1 MTATIKAIDGASV
14 HKITSGQVVVDLQ
27 TAVKELVENSLDAGA
42 TNIEIRFK
50 HYGLRSIEVADNG
63 SGIPEGDHANI
74 ALKHCTSKLA
84 SYEDLAEVTTFG
96 FRGEALSSLCA
107 LSESVTVTTC
117 TKPPMGVKLEM
128 APDGQVKH
136 TTKTARQKGTSVT
149 LLNLFSPLPV
159 RRKEFQLPCAGQH
172 GQHSP
177 VRLSASN
184 LLDSGSKSVQL
195 RTNGPSTPRAAAVAL
210 WGNKALDN
218 VVDLDIAFDVEQDK
232 HALKRIT
239 TLTGDEN
246 LARPSSVRVSVKG
259 LISKFSPNH
268 GRSGTDR
275 QFFYV
280 NGRPCNLTKIQ
291 KTFNEVYRSFNATQS
306 PFIIADFIVPPDT
319 YDVNVS
325 PDKRTIFVHNE
336 ANLLSALR
344 TSLEE
349 TFSPSRSTFDLHG
362 SQPWTQKPFSPTP
375 LRKSSASN
383 SQPIEEEDELESSS
397 IGPSESEARSN
408 SPMQIDDH
416 DTIPTNVPPS
426 SPPAP
431 AELPNETQSTPL
443 FLDADSDGDDP
454 DDSVSVVLDTT
465 RAAWTQPSETP
476 DRHREVPEDEDE
488 PPRKKRRSEGVQR
501 KIVDM
506 FKPSSLPKISRDD
519 AATGGEEMHVDEPP
533 PTRTLRAKS
542 QVYEKTSVKSPQRLA
557 SQLKIFAM
565 PGSQAPLEE
574 EADDDQ
580 IDEEVIHQVDSPDDT
595 NETPNDHRSDDEASV
610 RSATPTLPL
619 VTSKMPI
626 PELVDLTGDDLFED
640 DIPTIPAPGSSLT
653 SSVASAPIPRPE
665 VIKSTDNETD
675 ITLRFDIT
683 HITGVW
689 ANLRRDFVN
698 SFEDILSPPSHDPPM
713 DVSSISSTQDEAKAT
728 QTLTRVIEK
737 SDFARMDILG
747 QFNLGFI
754 IVRRQKRSVDDDTN
768 LAGAP
773 TDDLFIVDQHA
784 ADEKYNFEQL
794 QQTTKIKSQSLL
806 KPIDLELT
814 AADELIAVENM
825 HVLQSNGFDVLVS
838 PESDDGDDMT
848 SRKRLQL
855 LAQPT
860 WRNSFTFCM
869 SDRVARCQ
877 PYIFLNS
884 KETISDLL
892 DKRSAVY
899 SDRPVT
905 VSYKLIGWEPDVV
918 FLPYGPQLRKQR
930 KALAFS
936 PQACSAFQQAQIQ
949 NVHIL
954 AKELMENKRNVA
966 DLFSRYTTA
975 VALRVAYGHQVV
987 SDDDDYLRLIKEAV
1001 TVTQVCGMPA
1011 STFLDYFP
1019 VFRFFPSWFPGTH
1032 YANVARAGRPAV
1044 RRLIEEPYNWVT
1056 EKLANGDT
1064 TPSFIASQ
1072 IDALGHPPTAEDRED
1087 IRTAAAV
1094 IHSAGAETTTS
1105 NLIKFILVLLLFP
1118 EVQKAGQGEVDKVVG
1133 KDRLPTFEDR
1143 ASLPYTELVLQ
1154 ELLRWHPVTPV
1165 GVPHRT
1171 RQEDTYKGM
1180 RIPKGSFIFP
1190 NVESMAMDESVY
1202 TDPTKF
1208 NPTRYLA
1215 ISEGGNGEPF
1225 FEPAFGFG
1233 RRTCPG
1239 RHLGS
1244 ATIWI
1249 AIATIFATMQVSKAQ
1264 DDDGNECSVDEAFD
1278 VGLTSRP
1285 KPFECHIEHRSEI
1298 AKELLAQMENAP
1310 GAP

>member
-117 TKPPMGVKLEM
+117 TKAPMGVKLEM
-128 APDGQVKH
+128 APDGQVKN

-159 RRKEFQLPCAGQH
+159 RRKEFERNLKREFGKAMSLLTSYALVPCAGQH
-172 GQHSP
+172 GQHPP
-177 VRLSASN
+177 VRLLASN

-195 RTNGPSTPRAAAVAL
+195 RTNGSSTPRVAAVAL

-218 VVDLDIAFDVEQDK
+218 VVDLDIAFDVEKDK
-232 HALKRIT
+232 HALKRLT

-275 QFFYV
+275 QFFYI

-344 TSLEE
+344 ASLEE

-362 SQPWTQKPFSPTP
+362 SQPRTQNPLPSTP
-375 LRKSSASN
+375 LRMSSASN
-383 SQPIEEEDELESSS
+383 SPPIEEEDELESSS
-397 IGPSESEARSN
+397 VGPSESEARSN
-408 SPMQIDDH
+408 SPMQIDDR
-416 DTIPTNVPPS
+416 DTISITAPPS
-426 SPPAP
+426 SPHAP
-431 AELPNETQSTPL
+431 SELPNQTQSTPL
-443 FLDADSDGDDP
+443 FLDANSDSEDP

-465 RAAWTQPSETP
+465 RAAWTQPSKP
-476 DRHREVPEDEDE
+476 RDRHREVPEDEHE

-506 FKPSSLPKISRDD
+506 FKPSSLQNASQDD
-519 AATGGEEMHVDEPP
+519 ANTSGEEMDVDEPP

-565 PGSQAPLEE
+565 PGSQVPLEE

-595 NETPNDHRSDDEASV
+595 NEVPSDHRSDDEASI

-619 VTSKMPI
+619 VTSKTPI

-665 VIKSTDNETD
+665 VIKSMDNETD

-683 HITGVW
+683 HITSVW

-698 SFEDILSPPSHDPPM
+698 SFEDILSPPSHDLPM
-713 DVSSISSTQDEAKAT
+713 DVPGISSTQDEAKAT

-754 IVRRQKRSVDDDTN
+754 IVRRQKRSVDDDN
-768 LAGAP
+768 NPGGALM
-773 TDDLFIVDQHA
+773 DDLFIVDQHA

-814 AADELIAVENM
+814 AADELTAVENM
-825 HVLQSNGFDVLVS
+825 HILQSNGFDVLVS
-838 PESDDGDDMT
+838 PESYDGDDMT

-860 WRNSFTFCM
+860 WRNSYTFCM
-869 SDRVARCQ
+869 SDRVARCFVGFRIVLRAFKEPFPPGPAGRPILGHFNIIPWSGLPTTISEWAKKYSSDILYLHCFSQ

-884 KETISDLL
+884 KDTISDLL
-892 DKRSAVY
+892 DKRSAIY

-905 VSYKLIGWEPDVV
+905 VSYKLIGWDPDVV

-954 AKELMENKRNVA
+954 AKELLENKSNVA

-987 SDDDDYLRLIKEAV
+987 SADDDYLGLINEAI
-1001 TVTQVCGMPA
+1001 TVTHVCGMPA

-1044 RRLIEEPYNWVT
+1044 RRLIEVPYNWVT

-1105 NLIKFILVLLLFP
+1105 NLIKFILVLLLLP
-1118 EVQKAGQGEVDKVVG
+1118 EVQTAGQEEVDKVVG
-1133 KDRLPTFEDR
+1133 NDRLPTFEDR
-1143 ASLPYTELVLQ
+1143 ASMPYTDLVLQ

-1180 RIPKGSFIFP
+1180 HIPKGAFIFP

-1215 ISEGGNGEPF
+1215 ISGGGNGEPF

-1233 RRTCPG
+1233 RR
-1239 RHLGS
+1239 
-1244 ATIWI
+1244 
-1249 AIATIFATMQVSKAQ
+1249 
-1264 DDDGNECSVDEAFD
+1264 
-1278 VGLTSRP
+1278 
-1285 KPFECHIEHRSEI
+1285 
-1298 AKELLAQMENAP
+1298 
-1310 GAP
+1310 